1 MVLILDGHSEIGAH
15 VCSDIDFLVCMVY
28 IYRKQS
34 QKSDFF
40 LHNRPT
46 FLHMRAIYSELPSNI
61 NTMGPNVMVSR
72 ERERKSYFP
81 HAFNW
86 NFATGG
92 IDYLACTATWAL
104 NPIRPQGPTEL

>member
-1 MVLILDGHSEIGAH
+1 MVRILDGHSDIGAH
-15 VCSDIDFLVCMVY
+15 VCIDFLVCMVY

-61 NTMGPNVMVSR
+61 NTLVKLTND
-72 ERERKSYFP
+72 
-81 HAFNW
+81 A
-86 NFATGG
+86 
-92 IDYLACTATWAL
+92 
-104 NPIRPQGPTEL
+104 